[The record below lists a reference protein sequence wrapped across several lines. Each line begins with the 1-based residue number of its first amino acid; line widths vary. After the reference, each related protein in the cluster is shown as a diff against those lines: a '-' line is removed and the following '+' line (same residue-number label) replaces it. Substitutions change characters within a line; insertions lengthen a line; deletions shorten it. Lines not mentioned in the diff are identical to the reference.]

1 MSSDWSCK
9 VNNKGKLCSVCV
21 FTHPRCADYNKVT
34 PQNLHR
40 AKRARTLNGLDSAT
54 QTGNVLLL
62 MEQTDTEP
70 KWLCLIVSANCSCFT
85 DGCCSVQSHT
95 QSRRYARHFVSEM
108 NLSSF
113 QGQGSTGNTLLWPA
127 DALLCRL
134 PWLHILWSQVK
145 VRESSLAWWGCLSDR
160 NISWHLRIIWKMV
173 KVKGHCY
180 EDFWGLRGHWLSELL
195 PHSSII
201 SSRLWC
207 FCAAWRPVPSSV
219 SCFFVVFFFF
229 ELLTL
234 PRSEL
239 NKRPAC
245 SDPLWSLC
253 SLPDS
258 QKLVFQIQ
266 S

>member
-1 MSSDWSCK
+1 MSSVWSCK

-160 NISWHLRIIWKMV
+160 NISWHLRSSGKWWRSRVTVMSWLLRIKGSLIIWAASSFQ
-173 KVKGHCY
+173 HH
-180 EDFWGLRGHWLSELL
+180 FL
-195 PHSSII
+195 PSVMFLCSLT
-201 SSRLWC
+201 S
-207 FCAAWRPVPSSV
+207 SSV
-219 SCFFVVFFFF
+219 QCFLFFCCFFFF
-229 ELLTL
+229 
-234 PRSEL
+234 L
-239 NKRPAC
+239 NY
-245 SDPLWSLC
+245 
-253 SLPDS
+253 
-258 QKLVFQIQ
+258 
-266 S
+266 